1 MSKKSKNEEE
11 NNINNQDSINTEIP
25 IGQGVDLA
33 NSILGSNNED
43 EFYKALKEMYKT
55 TGETDI
61 RTKTTFPDALVNKI
75 IRLIVWS
82 KEAER
87 FDKADRDYPKI
98 TSLIDNIII
107 NNLYALRISAKGKGR
122 EEFFDSLKAKKSND
136 EKSKLQRMFGIGNR

>member
-1 MSKKSKNEEE
+1 MIIGIVGYAGDGKTLLSVIYTTHLIYGNPFLRIWKNSCE
-11 NNINNQDSINTEIP
+11 NSILKLR

-87 FDKADRDYPKI
+87 FDKLERDYPKI
-98 TSLIDNIII
+98 TSLVDDIISVSPVV
-107 NNLYALRISAKGKGR
+107 LYISFNAL
-122 EEFFDSLKAKKSND
+122 
-136 EKSKLQRMFGIGNR
+136 